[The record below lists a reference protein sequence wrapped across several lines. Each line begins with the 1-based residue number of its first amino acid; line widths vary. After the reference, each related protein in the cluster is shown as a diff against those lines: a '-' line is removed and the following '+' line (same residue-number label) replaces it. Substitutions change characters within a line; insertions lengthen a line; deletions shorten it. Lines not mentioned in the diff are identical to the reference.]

1 MPKVSIKAKPTALDV
16 DLSRAAV
23 LVNDMQNAFCAPSGY
38 LDRIGFDIGPAAA
51 TATKVEQFCTAAR
64 AAGLPVILMQNGFS
78 PDYHEAPGPNSPLWH
93 KSNAL
98 RYMRA
103 HPQEQGRILTRGTW
117 DYELIESL
125 QPQPGDLLIQK
136 ASDNGFAGTDLDRL
150 LRARNINTVFVCGIS
165 SNVGVESALR
175 AAYHLGYFG
184 IMVADACMAV
194 GPAFMQEATE
204 FNIASF
210 FGWVASVDD
219 ISDSFKKAGA

>member
-1 MPKVSIKAKPTALDV
+1 MPTVSINARPDALEV

-23 LVNDMQNAFCAPSGY
+23 LVNDMQNAFCAPQGY

-51 TATKVEQFCTAAR
+51 TAAKVIELCTAAR
-64 AAGLPVILMQNGFS
+64 AAGLPVVLMQNGFS
-78 PDYHEAPGPNSPLWH
+78 PDTHEAPGRGSPLWH

-103 HPQEQGRILTRGTW
+103 HPQEKGRILTHGTQ
-117 DYELIESL
+117 DYALIEGL
-125 QPQPGDLLIQK
+125 RQPGDLILPK

-150 LRARNINTVFVCGIS
+150 LRARNITTLFVCGIS

-184 IMVADACMAV
+184 IMVSDASMAV
-194 GPAFMQEATE
+194 GPAFMQQATE
-204 FNIASF
+204 FNIATF
-210 FGWVASVDD
+210 YGWVANVDD
-219 ISDSFKKAGA
+219 ISTSFNTAT